1 MLALHQGLTATDL
14 AYDCIAEAF
23 ARDQDGSFTQMENF
37 VRSLREPIEDLP
49 DHEIF
54 LAFKSF
60 LTTIVD
66 AQLARLYAQADPVGA
81 RIHRNVREQLKNSN
95 TLKLERDFRGLV
107 IRPLHEDSIDHLGP
121 LPIETL
127 ERGLYGSVEKTI
139 PEVLEC
145 LSKLLCSQSEYR
157 RSIPLLDIVGVLKRS
172 IGSEYEQ
179 SVDESE
185 PGLDG
190 LARTEIEAI
199 RSQVEVAL
207 KEKILLTYFA
217 RGKIDRR
224 QAEAMASA
232 FHDLLWDWCFGDD
245 PKSLYDYLRLYLPMS
260 EIEYENTLRT
270 KMEYLLKLARDEFA
284 ARLMKEL

>member
-23 ARDQDGSFTQMENF
+23 ARDRDGRFVQIENF
-37 VRSLREPIEDLP
+37 ARSLRESIEALP
-49 DHEIF
+49 DHELF

-81 RIHRNVREQLKNSN
+81 RIHRNVREQLKNFE

-107 IRPLHEDSIDHLGP
+107 ISPIYHDSLDHLDP
-121 LPIETL
+121 FPIDRI
-127 ERGLYGSVEKTI
+127 ERALYGSAERTI

-145 LSKLLCSQSEYR
+145 LSKLLCGQAEYR

-190 LARTEIEAI
+190 LAKTEIEAI
-199 RSQVEVAL
+199 RSQVEVSL
-207 KEKILLTYFA
+207 KEKILLTYLA

-232 FHDLLWDWCFGDD
+232 FHDLLWDWCFGDEQ
-245 PKSLYDYLRLYLPMS
+245 KSLYEYLRLYLPMN
-260 EIEYENTLRT
+260 EETYEGTLRT
-270 KMEYLLKLARDEFA
+270 KMEYLLKIARDEFA
-284 ARLMKEL
+284 ARLMREL